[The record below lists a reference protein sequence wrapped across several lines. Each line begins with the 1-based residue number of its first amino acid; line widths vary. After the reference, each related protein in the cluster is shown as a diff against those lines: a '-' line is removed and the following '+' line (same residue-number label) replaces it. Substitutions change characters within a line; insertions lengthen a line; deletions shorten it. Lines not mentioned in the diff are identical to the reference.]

1 MTTSFFSLLLFFQLL
16 SSTQNNQLSAAYHT
30 QKNPVEDVVVMANPD
45 KKGALLIKGLSESIQ
60 EDMILVEIYS
70 LNGKKVKEQS
80 IYKVDGLYELQVDAL
95 QEGEYVLNI
104 SGDKKKYRSRLIITD

>member
-1 MTTSFFSLLLFFQLL
+1 MTTSFLSLLLFFQLL
-16 SSTQNNQLSAAYHT
+16 SPAQNRHLGAAYHT
-30 QKNPVEDVVVMANPD
+30 QKSPVEEIVLMANPD

-80 IYKVDGLYELQVDAL
+80 IYKLDGLYELQVDAL